1 MQGRKARH
9 IFEKTSL
16 TVLKSKEKKEIRK
29 KKLFVV
35 WLQPASIKGETLNLY
50 CWGPLVKI
58 CFKCMKLNRKEK
70 SVE

>member
-29 KKLFVV
+29 KLFVV
-35 WLQPASIKGETLNLY
+35 WQQPGHLSKERLLTFTAGDLLSKYALNA
-50 CWGPLVKI
+50 
-58 CFKCMKLNRKEK
+58 
-70 SVE
+70 

>member
-9 IFEKTSL
+9 IFGKTSL

-35 WLQPASIKGETLNLY
+35 WQQPGHLSKERLLNFTAGDLLSKY
-50 CWGPLVKI
+50 A
-58 CFKCMKLNRKEK
+58 LNA
-70 SVE
+70 

>member
-9 IFEKTSL
+9 IFEKISL
-16 TVLKSKEKKEIRK
+16 TVLKCKEKKEIRK

-35 WLQPASIKGETLNLY
+35 WQQSIKGETLNLY

-58 CFKCMKLNRKEK
+58 CFKCMK
-70 SVE
+70 